1 MCEFKIPFNDWSQHM
16 EILNL
21 RGIDLKK
28 GLHLFAICCSDPR
41 INYHLSQLF
50 ELMGNDECNHL
61 IQYSNR

>member
-1 MCEFKIPFNDWSQHM
+1 M